1 MKNIRKDEDGLWMP
15 LMDPKE
21 FLIGL
26 AVIVGAILVLYFAG
40 LLLVAVAGMIF
51 FVGVLCVVQIIPQLK
66 GLPGLVVGSVL
77 IVIGLVFFLVAH

>member
-26 AVIVGAILVLYFAG
+26 AVIIGAILVLYFAG

-51 FVGVLCVVQIIPQLK
+51 FVGILCVVQIVPPLK
-66 GLPGLVVGSVL
+66 GLPGLIVGSIL
-77 IVIGLVFFLVAH
+77 IVMGLALFLVAH

>member
-26 AVIVGAILVLYFAG
+26 AVIVGAILVLWIAG